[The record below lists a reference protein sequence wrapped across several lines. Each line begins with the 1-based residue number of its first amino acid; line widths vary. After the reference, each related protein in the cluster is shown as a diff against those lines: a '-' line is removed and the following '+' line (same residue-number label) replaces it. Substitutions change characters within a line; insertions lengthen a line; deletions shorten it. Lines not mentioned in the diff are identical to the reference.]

1 MAMDYEAQ
9 TTGVVPLDQLR
20 DLYER
25 IPFVHGRAR
34 VEILRR
40 LQRVRREVRDA
51 RLARRGTPAA
61 AAAEVTTH

>member
-25 IPFVHGRAR
+25 IPFVRGRAR

-40 LQRVRREVRDA
+40 LQRVRREIRDA
-51 RLARRGTPAA
+51 RLARRGALPAA
-61 AAAEVTTH
+61 TADVTRH